1 MSQAKFIFI
10 IPPFSAFASGGNV
23 FNERLTNALEK
34 AGIEV
39 ERVDFQQLDQI
50 ATHSTDRIAILDSLF
65 LDKLNASPDA
75 LSAFS
80 KKYLLVH
87 FLPRMFPPDK
97 EKFERQERPLLELF
111 DGLVVTS
118 EFSKN
123 YFLEKGLQ
131 KSIVVVP
138 PACEMSAAVLP
149 SGSLRASRSVHCL
162 LVANLVATKGILP
175 FFQALAKAT
184 WRGGEH
190 LQITLAG
197 SDNIEPDYAEHCKQF
212 WNSDLWLKNITR
224 YAGILP
230 HQELA
235 KLYPSTDLFISTSFF
250 ETYGMA
256 LQEARFFGLPILAI
270 RGGNVAFHVQE
281 NQNGRLFSDPENL
294 VAFLGELVE
303 NEQLLKKFQLAAR
316 QLKPV
321 ENYSWKVAAAIFLR
335 HWVKR

>member
-1 MSQAKFIFI
+1 
-10 IPPFSAFASGGNV
+10 
-23 FNERLTNALEK
+23 
-34 AGIEV
+34 
-39 ERVDFQQLDQI
+39 
-50 ATHSTDRIAILDSLF
+50 
-65 LDKLNASPDA
+65 
-75 LSAFS
+75 
-80 KKYLLVH
+80 
-87 FLPRMFPPDK
+87 MFPPDK

-197 SDNIEPDYAEHCKQF
+197 SDNIEPDYAEHC
-212 WNSDLWLKNITR
+212 
-224 YAGILP
+224 
-230 HQELA
+230 
-235 KLYPSTDLFISTSFF
+235 
-250 ETYGMA
+250 
-256 LQEARFFGLPILAI
+256 FGEGKMHDTAMLLGLL
-270 RGGNVAFHVQE
+270 GG
-281 NQNGRLFSDPENL
+281 PEYNRP
-294 VAFLGELVE
+294 AEII
-303 NEQLLKKFQLAAR
+303 
-316 QLKPV
+316 
-321 ENYSWKVAAAIFLR
+321 Y
-335 HWVKR
+335 